1 MRVAGVIAEYNP
13 LHNGHRHH
21 LKEARRLTKADFL
34 LCILGGNFTQ
44 RGEPAV
50 VNKWARTR
58 MALENGA
65 DLVFE
70 LPVVYAVRHAQGF
83 AGGAVKLLEATGVV
97 DYLVFGSEH
106 GHITELKALAD
117 FLGQENPPFRERL
130 KGYLNEGYPFPAARS
145 MALVDYHKEK
155 AIPGLEG
162 LRAEE
167 VGALIRHPNNILGL
181 EYLQALAQT
190 RSSIRPL
197 TIPRLGA
204 GYHEEKLTNRIA
216 SATAIRLALYENKQ
230 YPPLLKFMP
239 ARAWQILGEEIE
251 AGRAP
256 VFIDSFAPQIIT
268 LLRRTPLAELR
279 QMAGVGEGLENRL
292 KDAARS
298 AGTIEDLL
306 AALKTKRYTRTRLQR
321 LLLHFLFNFTVDDAR
336 DFSPQGDPCYLRLLG
351 FTPRGRQLL
360 KYIKK
365 RATLP
370 LITKPA
376 RDLVPHIKASKRTA
390 RMWELECLAT
400 DLYVLAYP
408 CPRSRQAGQ
417 DYTQPL
423 VITTAEGQGS

>member
-1 MRVAGVIAEYNP
+1 MQVTGIIAEYNP
-13 LHNGHRHH
+13 LHYGHRHH
-21 LKEARRLTKADFL
+21 LQEARRLTGADVL
-34 LCILGGNFTQ
+34 LCLLSGNFTQ

-50 VNKWARTR
+50 VNKWARAR

-83 AGGAVKLLEATGVV
+83 ASGAVKLLEATGVV

-106 GHITELKALAD
+106 GRCTELKALAD
-117 FLGQENPPFRERL
+117 FLARENLPFRERL
-130 KGYLNEGYPFPAARS
+130 KTYLEQGYPFPAAR
-145 MALVDYHKEK
+145 AQGLIDYHKEK
-155 AIPGLEG
+155 GIPGLEG
-162 LRAEE
+162 LTPEE
-167 VGALIRHPNNILGL
+167 VKDLIGHPNNILGL
-181 EYLQALAQT
+181 EYLQALART
-190 RSSIRPL
+190 GSTIRPL

-204 GYHEEKLTNRIA
+204 GYHEEKLTTPLA
-216 SATAIRLALYENKQ
+216 SATAIRRTLHESGRHAL
-230 YPPLLKFMP
+230 LRRFMP
-239 ARAWQILGEEIE
+239 PRAWQILREEIE

-256 VFIDSFAPQIIT
+256 LFLDSFTSQIIS

-279 QMAGVGEGLENRL
+279 RIDGVGEGLENRL

-306 AALKTKRYTRTRLQR
+306 SGLKTKRYTRTRLQR
-321 LLLHFLFNFTVDDAR
+321 LLFHFLFNFTGEDAS
-336 DFSPQGDPCYLRLLG
+336 DFSPQKDPCYLRLLG
-351 FTPRGRQLL
+351 FNPRGQRLL
-360 KYIKK
+360 KFIKK

-376 RDLVPHIKASKRTA
+376 RDLLPHIRASGRTA

-408 CPRSRQAGQ
+408 CPQARRAGQ

-423 VITTAEGQGS
+423 VITAGER